1 MFLNRA
7 SEDVSERFD
16 FRGRTGRDRWT
27 KLGMNEECICVE
39 RRAKSQRNPS
49 RNGGDMGRRSRESS
63 LCPGWL
69 RRREGVDCETG
80 TTPGG
85 PSFGTCVDGG
95 GMVRPSELRAGRTGV
110 RRWVGVDECSG
121 SERQRAHNLLE
132 LEAAHC
138 NTQADLVRV

>member
-1 MFLNRA
+1 MRR
-7 SEDVSERFD
+7 ETCKVSEESVEE
-16 FRGRTGRDRWT
+16 RWRYGCA
-27 KLGMNEECICVE
+27 KLREL
-39 RRAKSQRNPS
+39 PLS
-49 RNGGDMGRRSRESS
+49 RVAQATRGGD
-63 LCPGWL
+63 
-69 RRREGVDCETG
+69 CEAG

-95 GMVRPSELRAGRTGV
+95 GMVRLSELRAGRTGV

-138 NTQADLVRV
+138 NTQADLV

>member
-1 MFLNRA
+1 M
-7 SEDVSERFD
+7 DV
-16 FRGRTGRDRWT
+16 
-27 KLGMNEECICVE
+27 
-39 RRAKSQRNPS
+39 
-49 RNGGDMGRRSRESS
+49 RSRESS

-69 RRREGVDCETG
+69 RRRKGVDCEAG

-85 PSFGTCVDGG
+85 LSFGTSVEGG
-95 GMVRPSELRAGRTGV
+95 GMVRLSELRAGRTGV

-132 LEAAHC
+132 LEVAHC